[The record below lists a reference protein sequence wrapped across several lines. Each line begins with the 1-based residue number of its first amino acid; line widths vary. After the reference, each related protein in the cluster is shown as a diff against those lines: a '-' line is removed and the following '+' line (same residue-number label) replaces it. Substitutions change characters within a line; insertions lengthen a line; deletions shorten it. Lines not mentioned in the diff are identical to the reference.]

1 MAGNVVAGELNRTR
15 CGGVAF
21 DVATERDDAAI
32 RRLLRANPMAGRVS
46 LSLEREPSCFADAG
60 LPEEMKHIIVA
71 RENGRVVCAGHC
83 TIRPR
88 HVNGRPRRVGYL
100 GGLRLAAGQGGRFD
114 ILRRGYEFFR
124 ELQDAAPADF
134 YFTSIASDNVRA
146 RRFLERGLPGMP
158 EYELAGE
165 FVTVALPTGK
175 ARRANGNGRA
185 PRVRSFEEIADL
197 LNRHQA
203 AYQFSPCWSAAGLA
217 ALGPLGLAREDF
229 LIHDA
234 PGQPSVCAALWDQSS
249 FKQTVVR
256 GYAPGLARLR
266 SMLNAV
272 ARCTGGPRLPDPGE
286 PLALGYVS
294 HLAVPPEDSS
304 RLVQMLDELRWRA
317 RCRGLQYLVLGIA
330 ANEPRLAAIRAGFR
344 GRIYH
349 SRLYVVRWPEQG
361 ASARDLDGRILA
373 PEVALL

>member
-1 MAGNVVAGELNRTR
+1 MAGNVVAGELIRTR
-15 CGGVAF
+15 RGGVAF

-32 RRLLRANPMAGRVS
+32 RRLLRDNPMGGRVS
-46 LSLEREPSCFADAG
+46 LSLEREPSCFVDAG
-60 LPEEMKHIIVA
+60 LPEETKHIIVA

-88 HVNGRPRRVGYL
+88 HINGRPRRVGYL

-124 ELQDAAPADF
+124 ELQDAASAEF
-134 YFTSIASDNVRA
+134 YFTSIASDNHRA
-146 RRFLERGLPGMP
+146 RRFLERGLPGLP

-175 ARRANGNGRA
+175 APQGNGSGRG
-185 PRVRSFEEIADL
+185 PHVPSFEEIADL
-197 LNRHQA
+197 LNRHQS
-203 AYQFSPCWSAAGLA
+203 AYQFSPCWSDAGLA
-217 ALGPLGLAREDF
+217 ALQTIGLTREDF
-229 LIHDA
+229 LVHDD
-234 PGQPSVCAALWDQSS
+234 PGQPPVCAALWDQRS

-266 SMLNAV
+266 PVLNAV

-294 HLAVPPEDSS
+294 HLGVPVEDSS
-304 RLVQMLDELRWRA
+304 RLVRMLDELRRRA
-317 RCRGLQYLVLGIA
+317 RSRGLRYLALGFD
-330 ANEPRLAAIRAGFR
+330 ANDPRLAAVRAGFR
-344 GRIYH
+344 GRLFH
-349 SRLYVVRWPEQG
+349 NRLYVVRWPDRG
-361 ASARDLDGRILA
+361 ASARELDARILA
-373 PEVALL
+373 PEAALL